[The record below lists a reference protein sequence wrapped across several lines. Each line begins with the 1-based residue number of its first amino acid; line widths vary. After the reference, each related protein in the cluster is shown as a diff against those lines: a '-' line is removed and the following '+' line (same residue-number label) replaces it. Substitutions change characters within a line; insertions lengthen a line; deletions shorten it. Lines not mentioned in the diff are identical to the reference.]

1 MIQLRADLAIIA
13 NWIPEGA
20 HILDLGC
27 GDGLLLKY
35 LADNKKVTGYG
46 LEIDIS
52 NIQQCVKNGV
62 SVIQSDLDD
71 GLTDILDNTFDYV
84 VMSQS
89 LQAMH
94 FPDIL
99 LLEMTRVGKQ
109 GIVSFPNM
117 GHWRSRIQFAI
128 NGKMPVTKAIPHQW
142 YNTPNIHL
150 CTIKDFK
157 NLCQAKNINIRKN
170 AVVDR
175 DHVGHL
181 TIKMFPNLMAESA
194 LFQFESK

>member
-1 MIQLRADLAIIA
+1 MTKLRADLAIIA
-13 NWIPEGA
+13 DWVTKDA

-27 GDGLLLKY
+27 GDGVLLQH
-35 LADNKKVTGYG
+35 LAKHKNVTGYG
-46 LEIDIS
+46 LEIDMD
-52 NIQQCVKNGV
+52 NIRACINNDV
-62 SVIQSDLDD
+62 SVIQSDLNN
-71 GLTDILDNTFDYV
+71 GLTGILDNTFDFV

-89 LQAMH
+89 LQAMY
-94 FPDIL
+94 FPDKL
-99 LLEMTRVGKQ
+99 LLEMLRIGKQ

-117 GHWRSRIQFAI
+117 GHWHSRVQLALGG
-128 NGKMPVTKAIPHQW
+128 NMPVTKAIPHQW

-157 NLCQAKNINIRKN
+157 NLCEEQNINVNRN

-181 TIKMFPNLMAESA
+181 TMRMFPNLLAESA